1 MSIYLPAEWH
11 PQHAIQ
17 LTWPHKDTDW
27 ARIIEKAHL
36 FYIEL
41 ATIILKFEN
50 LIICV
55 PNETLK
61 NELAQ
66 KLASTNFNCSIY
78 ICPSNDTW
86 TRDHGPISV
95 RINGQVQLQDFQFN
109 GWGNKYRSDL
119 DNQITSNLSK
129 QQAYG
134 SQKRSSIKF
143 VLEGG
148 SVESDGEGTLLTTK
162 QCLLNKNR
170 NPGYNEN
177 QICNLLTKQLG
188 AKNILWLEHGD
199 LIGDDTDAHIDT
211 LARFAP
217 NNLIIYQG
225 CQDPNDEH
233 CPGLLAMKNQLSTFK
248 NRLGKPYTLI
258 ELPLPDAI
266 FEDDFTPNIENQR
279 QRLPASYA
287 NFLFINGAVLLP
299 IYKVPQD
306 LQAISIMKTALPD
319 HEVIPIDC
327 SILIRQYGSLHCITM
342 QLPVPTPNGLT

>member
-1 MSIYLPAEWH
+1 MSIYLPPEWH

-27 ARIIEKAHL
+27 AWIIEEAHL

-41 ATIILKFEN
+41 ATTILKFEN

-55 PNETLK
+55 PDETLK

-66 KLASTNFNCSIY
+66 KLVSSSFSCSIY

-86 TRDHGPISV
+86 TRDLGPISV
-95 RINGQVQLQDFQFN
+95 FTNEQIQLQDFQFN
-109 GWGNKYRSDL
+109 GWGNKFPADL
-119 DNQITSNLSK
+119 DNQLTSNLNK

-134 SQKRSSIKF
+134 AHKIAPIKF

-148 SVESDGEGTLLTTK
+148 SIESDGKGTLLTTK

-170 NPGYNEN
+170 NPEYKEN
-177 QICNLLTKQLG
+177 QICKLLTEQLG

-217 NNLIIYQG
+217 NNSIIYQG
-225 CQDPNDEH
+225 CQDTSDEH
-233 CPGLLAMKNQLSTFK
+233 FSGLLAMKNQLSTFK
-248 NRLGKPYTLI
+248 NEQGEPYSLI
-258 ELPLPDAI
+258 ELPLPQAI
-266 FEDDFTPNIENQR
+266 FESNFNSDIQNQR
-279 QRLPASYA
+279 HRLPASYA

-299 IYKVPQD
+299 IYNVPQD
-306 LQAISIMKTALPD
+306 SQAISIMQTALPNY
-319 HEVIPIDC
+319 EIIPIDC

-342 QLPVPTPNGLT
+342 QLPTPNRLT